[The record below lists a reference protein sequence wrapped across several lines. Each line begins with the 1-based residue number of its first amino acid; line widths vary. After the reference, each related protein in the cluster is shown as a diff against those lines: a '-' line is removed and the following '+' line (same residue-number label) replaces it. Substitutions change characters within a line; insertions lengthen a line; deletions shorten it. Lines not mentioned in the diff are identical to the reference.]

1 MRRIAAFLTLV
12 LFVVVTTAPA
22 LACLAKDSSSD
33 CCCKAS
39 SDTTTAICPVDCCSP
54 GRPVT
59 PRPDRTPPDLLL
71 RVPSLALFIVPTP
84 QDSVLLPRL
93 AHRAP
98 IHSLAPP
105 LRLRI

>member
-1 MRRIAAFLTLV
+1 MRRIAAFLTLI

-22 LACLAKDSSSD
+22 LACLAQDSAPD

-39 SDTTTAICPVDCCSP
+39 SDTTAAICPVDCCSP

-59 PRPDRTPPDLLL
+59 PRPDRAPQDLLL
-71 RVPSLALFIVPTP
+71 RVPSLALTLALTP
-84 QDSVLLPRL
+84 QDAVLLPL
-93 AHRAP
+93 VAHRAP